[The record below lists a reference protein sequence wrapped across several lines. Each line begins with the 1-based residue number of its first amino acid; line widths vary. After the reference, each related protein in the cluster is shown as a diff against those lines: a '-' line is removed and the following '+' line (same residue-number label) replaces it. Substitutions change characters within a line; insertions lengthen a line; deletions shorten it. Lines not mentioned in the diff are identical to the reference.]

1 MKKLARMMTM
11 GGFGLL
17 AALAV
22 GAGPVQAAPVDS
34 APATRP
40 GPRQIQLRE
49 GVQIAGYYRTAKACQ
64 RSGRFGERNA
74 YWDVH
79 KCAPVRVGLRRGAW
93 ALQAV
98 SYDDWDRLGFAV
110 PLSAVCEF
118 PVQYRPTWVGQF
130 RPGRP
135 GYVHPY
141 YPRYNRPGHGK
152 GHDRPDYERPDYDR
166 PGQGRPDHGND
177 YGRDHGGDYGRDHGR
192 SEERQPGKP
201 GDRPGDRS
209 GFGTAKPPAPS
220 TPVIPSPSPSTST
233 PVRGGHGSR

>member
-17 AALAV
+17 AALTV
-22 GAGPVQAAPVDS
+22 GAGPVQAAPANSV
-34 APATRP
+34 AVAKP
-40 GPRQIQLRE
+40 GPRHIELRE
-49 GVQIAGYYRTAKACQ
+49 GVQIAGFYRTAGLCQ

-79 KCAPVRVGLRRGAW
+79 KCSPVRVGVRRGAW
-93 ALQAV
+93 ALQTA

-135 GYVHPY
+135 GYVSPR
-141 YPRYNRPGHGK
+141 YPRYNRPGHG
-152 GHDRPDYERPDYDR
+152 RPDHGRPDHGRSDQGR
-166 PGQGRPDHGND
+166 PDQGRPDHGRPD
-177 YGRDHGGDYGRDHGR
+177 QGRPESRL
-192 SEERQPGKP
+192 PGSAAKP
-201 GDRPGDRS
+201 GNRS
-209 GFGTAKPPAPS
+209 GFGSAQPVPS
-220 TPVIPSPSPSTST
+220 VSVSPSPSPSASTSA
-233 PVRGGHGSR
+233 PVRGGHGSGPGSR